1 MEHKAGLRERKKN
14 ATWELLRKTALDLF
28 EASGFEDVSVA
39 EIAAA
44 AEVSKATVFN
54 YFPTKEDLVIG
65 GMKHHT
71 GDAARIVRERPKGQ
85 TPHEAL
91 CGHYLR
97 LLERRAPQVGLSD
110 HPVFLRVQRLLAAT
124 PSLFIKAMDY
134 RRQAAV
140 LLAEALMEEGHTP
153 LTSRLVASQLL
164 HTQHILVEG
173 NVRRLLAGDPVEA
186 IHEEA
191 VTAAEHAF
199 GLLEHGI
206 GNLMRRETDPP
217 APDPGYGPDGC
228 RLDYHMHHA
237 ESEVREAVERVMNK
251 PVNPEPLD
259 DVLQTLVDPQRR

>member
-1 MEHKAGLRERKKN
+1 MEHKPGLRERKKN
-14 ATWELLRKTALDLF
+14 ATWELLKKTALDLF

-85 TPHEAL
+85 TPHGVL
-91 CGHYLR
+91 CGHYLH

-110 HPVFLRVQRLLAAT
+110 NPVFLRVQRLLIAT
-124 PSLFIKAMDY
+124 PSLMIKAMDY
-134 RRQAAV
+134 RRQSAV
-140 LLAEALMEEGHTP
+140 MLAETLIEEGNTP

-173 NVRRLLAGDPVEA
+173 NVRRLLAGDPVEE
-186 IHEEA
+186 IHADA
-191 VTAAEHAF
+191 VAAAEHAF

-206 GNLMRRETDPP
+206 GDQMRRETEPP
-217 APDPGYGPDGC
+217 PRDAAYGPDGC
-228 RLDYHMHHA
+228 RVEYHLHHA
-237 ESEVREAVERVMNK
+237 EAEVREAAEKVLTE
-251 PVNPEPLD
+251 PVD
-259 DVLQTLVDPQRR
+259 DMLQTLANPDRR